1 LIRGQAGKK
10 MARPKKSVETTI
22 VRESSETEDTAIQTE
37 ETAPKEKIKPDP
49 IVIVAPSLGSLSQ
62 VMGSSVDPV
71 VESKPKFRVF
81 DNGVFLEELDEDSNK
96 IDWYLEENK
105 KQLSAWV
112 QELYQEPTDANEIIF
127 MNNGQQTRKYVSYSQ
142 YCMQNGYAP
151 QEPRIT
157 SWMQFYL
164 EKYDPIAEEE
174 IAVKLKGNLR
184 FSFDIIK
191 PEE

>member
-1 LIRGQAGKK
+1 

-22 VRESSETEDTAIQTE
+22 VRENSETEEVAVSSE
-37 ETAPKEKIKPDP
+37 EIAPKEKYKPEP
-49 IVIVAPSLGSLSQ
+49 LVIVAPTLGSLSK

-71 VESKPKFRVF
+71 VENKPKYRVF
-81 DNGVFLEELDEDSNK
+81 DDGEFLEELDEDSNK

-105 KQLSAWV
+105 KQLQSWV
-112 QELYQEPTDANEIIF
+112 EELYQTPSDANEIIF
-127 MNNGQQTRKYVSYSQ
+127 MNEGAQTRKYVSYAQ

-151 QEPRIT
+151 REPKIN

-164 EKYDPIAEEE
+164 EKYEPISEEE

-191 PEE
+191 PEG

>member
-1 LIRGQAGKK
+1 

-22 VRESSETEDTAIQTE
+22 VLESSEIEDTAIQTE

-71 VESKPKFRVF
+71 VENKPKFRVF
-81 DNGVFLEELDEDSNK
+81 DSGVFLEELDEDSNK
-96 IDWYLEENK
+96 LDWYLEENK
-105 KQLSAWV
+105 KQLSDWV
-112 QELYQEPTDANEIIF
+112 QELYQEPADANEIIF
-127 MNNGQQTRKYVSYSQ
+127 MNNGQQSRKYVSYSQ

-151 QEPRIT
+151 QKPKIT

-164 EKYDPIAEEE
+164 EKFDTLAEEE